1 MSKKSIVIMFA
12 YVGVVTGAGLASGQE
27 LLQYFVS
34 LGIPGLIGAG
44 VLALLHIL
52 IGGVLLQL
60 GSHYMATDH
69 SEVFG
74 EITNKYMGKFMD
86 YSLIFT
92 CFIIG
97 FVMIAG
103 GGSNLNQ
110 AFGFKKWIGQALCT
124 GLIIIVGMMDFEKVS
139 KIIGSFTPLII
150 IFTLIGSL
158 YTFFNYNPDWNQLN
172 NIARTLPSN
181 FNSVIFSTFNY
192 YGMCLMSAVSMGL
205 VLGGEELNTKDAGI
219 GGLLGG
225 SIAGI
230 LGLLISF
237 TLFIRVGEVG
247 KLDIPMLYILEDIN
261 PILGILMALVI
272 FGMIFNTGI
281 SLFYALARRFS
292 KGEEKRFRKFLII
305 LTLLGFVL
313 SFGGFKKLV
322 SIFYPII
329 GYVGILMMI
338 VLVAAWYKERSAIK
352 YESYK
357 RLGISHY
364 MRKKVDEN
372 EDFSKEDKK
381 RLDKL
386 IDRSNIDNEQ
396 MTEAA
401 EDYVRKELEEEQ
413 EDQQLQD
420 E

>member
-172 NIARTLPSN
+172 NIARSLPSN

-413 EDQQLQD
+413 EDQQPQD

>member
-1 MSKKSIVIMFA
+1 MNKKSLVIMLA

-34 LGIPGLIGAG
+34 LGIPGLIGACVVG
-44 VLALLHIL
+44 LLHTL

-92 CFIIG
+92 CFVIG

-103 GGSNLNQ
+103 AGSNLNE
-110 AFGFKKWIGQALCT
+110 AFGLKKSIGQVICAS
-124 GLIIIVGMMDFEKVS
+124 LIIIVGMMDFEKVS

-158 YTFFNYNPDWNQLN
+158 YTFFNYHPDWNYIN
-172 NIARTLPSN
+172 NIARSLPSN
-181 FNSVIFSTFNY
+181 FNSLIFSTFNY
-192 YGMCLMSAVSMGL
+192 YGMCLMSGVSMGL
-205 VLGGEELNTKDAGI
+205 VLGGEELNTQDAGI

-230 LGLLISF
+230 LGILISF
-237 TLFIRVGEVG
+237 TLFIRVDEVG
-247 KLDIPMLYILEDIN
+247 KLDIPMLYIIESIN

-292 KGEEKRFRKFLII
+292 NGEEKRFRIMLIV
-305 LTLLGFVL
+305 LTLIGFVL
-313 SFGGFKKLV
+313 SFGGFKELV

-329 GYVGILMMI
+329 GYVGIIMMA

-372 EDFSKEDKK
+372 EDFSKKDQ
-381 RLDKL
+381 DKL
-386 IDRSNIDNEQ
+386 KKLIERSHIDNEQ
-396 MTEAA
+396 IEQAA
-401 EDYVRKELEEEQ
+401 EKFVKNKIESEE
-413 EDQQLQD
+413 D
-420 E
+420 

>member
-1 MSKKSIVIMFA
+1 MNKKSLVIMLA

-44 VLALLHIL
+44 VVGLLHTL

-74 EITNKYMGKFMD
+74 EITNKYMSKFMD

-92 CFIIG
+92 CFVIG

-103 GGSNLNQ
+103 AGSNLNE
-110 AFGFKKWIGQALCT
+110 AFGIKKWIGQVICAS
-124 GLIIIVGMMDFEKVS
+124 LIIIIGMMDFEKVS

-158 YTFFNYNPDWNQLN
+158 YTFFNYNPNWNQLN
-172 NIARTLPSN
+172 NMAIELPSN

-192 YGMCLMSAVSMGL
+192 YGMCLMSGVSMGL
-205 VLGGEELNTKDAGI
+205 VLGGEELNTQDAGI
-219 GGLLGG
+219 GGLLDGA
-225 SIAGI
+225 IAGI
-230 LGLLISF
+230 LGILISF

-247 KLDIPMLYILEDIN
+247 KLDIPMLYIIEDIN
-261 PILGILMALVI
+261 PILGVLMALVI

-292 KGEEKRFRKFLII
+292 KGEEKRFKIFLIV
-305 LTLLGFVL
+305 LTLIGFVL
-313 SFGGFKKLV
+313 SFGGFKELV

-364 MRKKVDEN
+364 MRKKVDDN
-372 EDFSKEDKK
+372 EDFSKEDEK
-381 RLDKL
+381 RLEKL
-386 IDRSNIDNEQ
+386 IERSNIDNEQ
-396 MTEAA
+396 IEQAA
-401 EDYVRKELEEEQ
+401 EDFARSELEE
-413 EDQQLQD
+413 D
-420 E
+420 

>member
-172 NIARTLPSN
+172 NIARSLPSN

-372 EDFSKEDKK
+372 EDFSKEDKE

-413 EDQQLQD
+413 ELQD

>member
-1 MSKKSIVIMFA
+1 MNKKSLVIMLA

-44 VLALLHIL
+44 VVGLLHTL

-74 EITNKYMGKFMD
+74 EITNKYIGKFMD

-92 CFIIG
+92 CFVIG

-103 GGSNLNQ
+103 AGSNLNE
-110 AFGFKKWIGQALCT
+110 AFGLKKSIGQVICAS
-124 GLIIIVGMMDFEKVS
+124 LIIIVGMMDFEKVS

-158 YTFFNYNPDWNQLN
+158 YTFFNYNPDWNYIN
-172 NIARTLPSN
+172 NIAKALPSN
-181 FNSVIFSTFNY
+181 FNSLIFSTFNY
-192 YGMCLMSAVSMGL
+192 YGMCLMSGVSMGL
-205 VLGGEELNTKDAGI
+205 VLGGEELNTQDAGI

-230 LGLLISF
+230 LGILISF
-237 TLFIRVGEVG
+237 TLFIRVDEVG
-247 KLDIPMLYILEDIN
+247 KLDIPMLYIIESIN

-292 KGEEKRFRKFLII
+292 NGEEKRFRIMLIV
-305 LTLLGFVL
+305 LTLIGFVL
-313 SFGGFKKLV
+313 SFGGFKELV

-329 GYVGILMMI
+329 GYVGTLMMI

-364 MRKKVDEN
+364 MRKKVDDN

-381 RLDKL
+381 RLEKL
-386 IDRSNIDNEQ
+386 IEKSNIDNEQ
-396 MTEAA
+396 IEQAA
-401 EDYVRKELEEEQ
+401 EKFVKNKIESEE
-413 EDQQLQD
+413 D
-420 E
+420 

>member
-1 MSKKSIVIMFA
+1 MNKKSLVIMLA

-34 LGIPGLIGAG
+34 LGIPGLVGAG
-44 VLALLHIL
+44 VVGLLHTL

-60 GSHYMATDH
+60 GSHYMATDY

-74 EITNKYMGKFMD
+74 EITNKYMSKFMD

-92 CFIIG
+92 CFVIG

-103 GGSNLNQ
+103 AGSNLNE
-110 AFGFKKWIGQALCT
+110 AFGIRKWIGQVICA
-124 GLIIIVGMMDFEKVS
+124 GLIIIIGMMDFEKVS

-158 YTFFNYNPDWNQLN
+158 YTFFNYHPDWNQLN
-172 NIARTLPSN
+172 SIAIKLPSN

-192 YGMCLMSAVSMGL
+192 YGMCLMSGVSMGL
-205 VLGGEELNTKDAGI
+205 VLGGEELNTQDAGI

-230 LGLLISF
+230 LGILSSF
-237 TLFIRVGEVG
+237 TLFIRVDEVG
-247 KLDIPMLYILEDIN
+247 KLDIPMLYIIEDIN
-261 PILGILMALVI
+261 PVLGILMAIVI

-292 KGEEKRFRKFLII
+292 KGEEKRFKIFLIV
-305 LTLLGFVL
+305 LTLIGFVL
-313 SFGGFKKLV
+313 SFGGFKELV

-364 MRKKVDEN
+364 MRKKVDDK
-372 EDFSKEDKK
+372 EDFSKEDEK
-381 RLDKL
+381 RLEKL
-386 IDRSNIDNEQ
+386 IERSTIDNEQ
-396 MTEAA
+396 IEQAA
-401 EDYVRKELEEEQ
+401 EDFARRELEE
-413 EDQQLQD
+413 D
-420 E
+420 

>member
-1 MSKKSIVIMFA
+1 MNKKSLVIMLA

-34 LGIPGLIGAG
+34 LGIPGLIGADVVG
-44 VLALLHIL
+44 LLHTL

-74 EITNKYMGKFMD
+74 EITNKYMGKFID

-92 CFIIG
+92 CFVIG
-97 FVMIAG
+97 FVMIAKA
-103 GGSNLNQ
+103 GSNLNE
-110 AFGFKKWIGQALCT
+110 AFGIKKWIGQVICA
-124 GLIIIVGMMDFEKVS
+124 GLIIVIGMMDFEKVS

-158 YTFFNYNPDWNQLN
+158 YTFFNYNPNWNQLN
-172 NIARTLPSN
+172 NMAIQLPSN

-192 YGMCLMSAVSMGL
+192 YGMCLMSGVSMGL
-205 VLGGEELNTKDAGI
+205 VLGGEELNTQDAGI

-225 SIAGI
+225 AIAGI
-230 LGLLISF
+230 LGILISF
-237 TLFIRVGEVG
+237 TLFIRVDEVG
-247 KLDIPMLYILEDIN
+247 KLDIPMLYIIEDIN
-261 PILGILMALVI
+261 PVLGVLMALVI

-292 KGEEKRFRKFLII
+292 KGEEKRFKIFLIV
-305 LTLLGFVL
+305 LTLIGFVL
-313 SFGGFKKLV
+313 SFGGFKELV
-322 SIFYPII
+322 STFYPII

-364 MRKKVDEN
+364 MRKKVDDK
-372 EDFSKEDKK
+372 EDFSKEDEK
-381 RLDKL
+381 RLEKL
-386 IDRSNIDNEQ
+386 IERSNIDNEQ
-396 MTEAA
+396 IEQAA
-401 EDYVRKELEEEQ
+401 EDFARSELEE
-413 EDQQLQD
+413 D
-420 E
+420 